1 MKLLILLAIGLFPAL
16 VFGQEKTYTIVFL
29 NKKTDAETLPKEQ
42 VDKIMEGH
50 MANINRLAK
59 EKKLLAAGP
68 FDGGGGIFILN
79 TTSREEA
86 QTWLQGD
93 PGIQAKRWNVELLPY
108 IPRTGGICPVGEKYE
123 MTQYTLIRYD
133 VLVSKFTAQDFPQI
147 LKQHDDYLKTLAGTG
162 NVVTEAIFGQRDGGI
177 LVVKGSLEREVIEA
191 DPAVQQELLSVQVRN
206 LWIAKGSFCEN

>member
-1 MKLLILLAIGLFPAL
+1 MKALALLMIGLLPGIL
-16 VFGQEKTYTIVFL
+16 FGQNKVYTIVFL

-68 FDGGGGIFILN
+68 FEGGGGIFILN
-79 TTSREEA
+79 TTSKEEA

-93 PGIQAKRWNVELLPY
+93 PGIQAKRWDVELLPY
-108 IPRTGGICPVGEKYE
+108 TPRVGSICPVGEKYE
-123 MTQYTLIRYD
+123 MIQYTLIRYD

-147 LKQHDDYLKTLAGTG
+147 LKQHDDYLKTLTDTG
-162 NVVTEAIFGQRDGGI
+162 NVVTDAIFGQRDGGI
-177 LVVKGSLEREVIEA
+177 LIVKGTLQREVIEA
-191 DPAVQQELLSVQVRN
+191 DPAVQQELLDVQVRS

>member
-1 MKLLILLAIGLFPAL
+1 MKALALLMIGLLPGIL
-16 VFGQEKTYTIVFL
+16 FGQNKVYTIVFL

-68 FDGGGGIFILN
+68 FEGGGGIFILN
-79 TTSREEA
+79 TTSKEEA

-93 PGIQAKRWNVELLPY
+93 PGIQAKRWDVELLPY
-108 IPRTGGICPVGEKYE
+108 TPRVGSICPVGEKYE
-123 MTQYTLIRYD
+123 MIQYTLIRYD

-147 LKQHDDYLKTLAGTG
+147 LKQHDDYLKTLTGTG
-162 NVVTEAIFGQRDGGI
+162 NVVTDAIFGQRDGGI
-177 LVVKGSLEREVIEA
+177 LIVKGTLQREVIEA
-191 DPAVQQELLSVQVRN
+191 DPAVQQELLDVQVRS